1 MIAVSVLHILALL
14 HLHLHLISFPL
25 MGSTLQISFANLLRA
40 EWVAFLCFFVFVN
53 KLNWAIKV
61 GWQPDQDQEIPCD
74 LNRSV
79 LHVVALP
86 IGFSQA
92 CYGGLGQTL
101 GSSGFQTDFEVWV
114 RNIGHLVNI
123 RLCACTVMHLSS
135 ADLILTVYTLEISQ
149 LIPWDPSPCEYICTC
164 LCATV
169 HTFALA
175 CVQL

>member
-1 MIAVSVLHILALL
+1 M
-14 HLHLHLISFPL
+14 
-25 MGSTLQISFANLLRA
+25 
-40 EWVAFLCFFVFVN
+40 FFVFVN

-101 GSSGFQTDFEVWV
+101 GPQVSK
-114 RNIGHLVNI
+114 
-123 RLCACTVMHLSS
+123 
-135 ADLILTVYTLEISQ
+135 LTLKYGLGT
-149 LIPWDPSPCEYICTC
+149 
-164 LCATV
+164 
-169 HTFALA
+169 
-175 CVQL
+175 